1 MPIQA
6 KSKQKLLHMRL
17 TKYNALAI
25 IIGLLLGSALLLVEA
40 RENQSAKVS
49 QPDLQRLVNVHPDG
63 WTPIETN
70 FVDPRWKE
78 SMKGDYDLVA
88 AQGFQRGDGKN
99 VVVVMTWSRDGVRRA
114 GHSQQMC
121 YQAGGATVTPPEYAT
136 VATKAGKQDMITFTA
151 NHGNQ
156 IEDVM
161 YWRITGGKTDIS
173 TGQSRLV
180 ALRFD
185 RLNRLAQ
192 HILGDM
198 PDNLMVRVSSQRSA
212 PDQPATAQIDFIKG
226 FIETVSPSDRKLV
239 IGTK

>member
-1 MPIQA
+1 
-6 KSKQKLLHMRL
+6 MRI
-17 TKYNALAI
+17 TRYNALAI
-25 IIGLLLGSALLLVEA
+25 IITLLLGSAVLLVEV
-40 RENQSAKVS
+40 RKNQSDKGAM
-49 QPDLQRLVNVHPDG
+49 PDLQRMVNVHPDG
-63 WTPIETN
+63 WTAIASA
-70 FVDPRWKE
+70 FVDPRWNE

-88 AQGFQRGDGKN
+88 AQAFQRGDGKK
-99 VVVVMTWSRDGVRRA
+99 VIVVMTWSRDGIRRA

-121 YQAGGATVTPPEYAT
+121 YQAGGFTVTPPKSAT
-136 VATKAGKQDMITFTA
+136 VTTKAGKQDLIAFTA
-151 NHGNQ
+151 NHGKQ

-198 PDNLMVRVSSQRSA
+198 PDNLMVRVSSERSA
-212 PDQPATAQIDFIKG
+212 PDEPATAQIDYIKG
-226 FIETVSPSDRKLV
+226 FLEMLPNSDRKLV
-239 IGTK
+239 MGTK